1 MPIVRL
7 RRLGRLAVA
16 LPVGLVS
23 LAMGACSPLTLLNS
37 LVSDDGYRVESSLAY
52 GDGPR
57 RTLDVSVPD
66 RLNTPAPIVV
76 FFYGGSWQS
85 GAKDDYRFAAE
96 GLVARGYVV
105 VVPDYRLWPEVAFPG
120 FVEDGAAAVS
130 WAFAH
135 GAGYGGDPARVYVM
149 GHSAGAHIAALL
161 ALDWRYL
168 AAVGH
173 DRSQLAGLIGLAGPY
188 DFLPVK
194 SENLKQI
201 FHIGVEDPAPSQP
214 INFAAGGAPPALL
227 VTGDDDTTVYP
238 KNSINLARRLGE
250 AGDRVTLKRY
260 PGLGHIGIVLA
271 LARPLPFRAGILDD
285 VDAFVQATGAAVRPQ
300 P

>member
-1 MPIVRL
+1 
-7 RRLGRLAVA
+7 
-16 LPVGLVS
+16 
-23 LAMGACSPLTLLNS
+23 
-37 LVSDDGYRVESSLAY
+37 VESNLAY

-57 RTLDVSVPD
+57 RTLDVYVPD
-66 RLNTPAPIVV
+66 KLNGPAPIVV

-85 GAKDDYRFAAE
+85 GAKDDYRFAAQ

-135 GAGYGGDPARVYVM
+135 GASYGGNPGQVYVM

-161 ALDWRYL
+161 ALDGRYL

-173 DRSQLAGLIGLAGPY
+173 DRKQLAGLIGLAGPY

-201 FHIGVEDPAPSQP
+201 FHIGVADPAPSQP

-271 LARPLPFRAGILDD
+271 LARPLPFRAAILDD
-285 VDAFVQATGAAVRPQ
+285 VDAFVQANGPPTRQQ

>member
-1 MPIVRL
+1 
-7 RRLGRLAVA
+7 LGRLAVA

-23 LAMGACSPLTLLNS
+23 LALGACSPVTLLNS
-37 LVSDDGYRVESSLAY
+37 LVSDEGYRVESNLAY

-57 RTLDVSVPD
+57 RTLDVYVPD
-66 RLNTPAPIVV
+66 RLNGPAPIVV
-76 FFYGGSWQS
+76 FFYGGSWQN

-96 GLVARGYVV
+96 GLVSRGYVV
-105 VVPDYRLWPEVAFPG
+105 MVPDYRLWPEVAFPG

-130 WAFAH
+130 WAFAN
-135 GAGYGGDPARVYVM
+135 GESYGGNVGQVYVM

-161 ALDWRYL
+161 ALDGRYL
-168 AAVGH
+168 AAVGR

-194 SENLKQI
+194 SKNLKQI
-201 FHIGVEDPAPSQP
+201 FHIGVMDPAPSQP
-214 INFAAGGAPPALL
+214 INFAGGGAPPSLL
-227 VTGDDDTTVYP
+227 VTGDDDSIVYP

-271 LARPLPFRAGILDD
+271 LARPLPFRAAILDD
-285 VDAFVQATGAAVRPQ
+285 VDAFVQANGAPARQQ